1 MRTVIVMLVGL
12 LFGGCASGAVP
23 ARDGGPPRDRA
34 AIVADIL
41 ELAGT
46 KPGLTSMAKGLRPVI
61 ANLSGVELFGDA
73 HLVGPVLERE
83 VTMERLYDA
92 VHGYLVEHFDAPR
105 FAAVERML
113 REPLIRRMTELEK
126 AATAS
131 ESATVTA
138 WATSAATTESG
149 RERLALA
156 RRIDTAVGATGATLE
171 VLFGAGRGVLRAF
184 AAFVPPGRRVS
195 PDSFRADIARLEPEI
210 RRSTE
215 AAIAYAYRDASIG
228 EIAQYAVV
236 LESELARWFSDLQ
249 QRAAVRAAERVTESA
264 MQRVIDVRRM
274 PRTRCVTCISFA

>member
-1 MRTVIVMLVGL
+1 MRMVMVMLIGL
-12 LFGGCASGAVP
+12 VVGGCAPGAVT
-23 ARDGGPPRDRA
+23 ARDAGPPRDKA
-34 AIVADIL
+34 AVVADIL

-46 KPGLTSMAKGLRPVI
+46 KPGLGSMAKGLRPVI
-61 ANLSGVELFGDA
+61 ANLSGVDVFGDP

-83 VTMERLYDA
+83 ITMDRLCA
-92 VHGYLVEHFDAPR
+92 GVHAYLVEHFDEAR
-105 FAAVERML
+105 FAALERML

-126 AATAS
+126 ASTGV

-156 RRIDTAVGATGATLE
+156 RRIDAAVGATGATLE

-184 AAFVPPGRRVS
+184 AAVVPPGRRVS

-210 RRSTE
+210 RTSTE
-215 AAIAYAYRDASIG
+215 AAIAYAYRDAPM
-228 EIAQYAVV
+228 ADVVQYAAV

-249 QRAAVRAAERVTESA
+249 KRSAVHAVERVTESA
-264 MQRVIDVRRM
+264 THRLIDVRRM
-274 PRTRCVTCISFA
+274 PRT